1 MNVGFVNSSLKRHSR
16 FGLGAVIYLDETV
29 TFFGMQPRA
38 VSV

>member
-1 MNVGFVNSSLKRHSR
+1 MNAGFVNSSLKRQSR
-16 FGLGAVIYLDETV
+16 FGLGAGICVDETE